1 MPHPSPSSATAP
13 PLPAAARL
21 LRSSPDERELVA
33 LVHSARDGD
42 HHAWT
47 RLVERFDRKLRHI
60 ARSYRLM
67 PADIDDV
74 VQATWLSLLEAID
87 RIREPAA
94 IAGWLAT
101 TTRRNALRRRQTHVR
116 EQLTDDPQLG
126 ERPDDD
132 QPEASLLQRE
142 LRTVLAEA
150 LATLPD
156 RHRRLLIVLLNEP
169 ALEYRRIGE
178 LLSMPIG
185 SIGPIR
191 ARALTRLAHDA
202 PLRALNDP
210 LWS

>member
-1 MPHPSPSSATAP
+1 
-13 PLPAAARL
+13 
-21 LRSSPDERELVA
+21 
-33 LVHSARDGD
+33 VHSARDGD
-42 HHAWT
+42 HDAWT